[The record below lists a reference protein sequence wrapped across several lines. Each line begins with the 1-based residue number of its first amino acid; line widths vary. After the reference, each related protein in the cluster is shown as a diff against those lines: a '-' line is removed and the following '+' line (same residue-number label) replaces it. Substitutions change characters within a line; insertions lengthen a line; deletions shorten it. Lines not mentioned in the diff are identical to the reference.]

1 MSQRGVYRIILA
13 IVTVILLVVGIYIGK
28 RISKNVEQP
37 STAQVLSNSDL
48 TNNTTNNNQV
58 NIYDQKQDIEL
69 IYEDYYKLDDKTVT
83 NSTMVSGL
91 SMNDLKAQEEQKIK
105 TNNSGYDLVEQT
117 SISLRY
123 RRTLDQY
130 SPNHY
135 LVRLV
140 NGKVVIYNMVSD
152 SVTTVYKQTDISE
165 SSIRPELVE
174 ELNMGK
180 RVDSKEEL
188 NSLLEDLDS

>member
-188 NSLLEDLDS
+188 NSLLEDLYS